1 MKLYNIKY
9 IFQQESTIFKSL
21 LINVL
26 NFVGNLFKTTTS
38 NTSSGFTSCWYTKW
52 YKIIVDRL

>member
-1 MKLYNIKY
+1 MYNIKY
-9 IFQQESTIFKSL
+9 IFQQESTILKAL

-26 NFVGNLFKTTTS
+26 NFVGNLIKNTTS
-38 NTSSGFTSCWYTKW
+38 NTSSGFTSCRYTYW